1 MPSGSQQIK
10 LGMFLRPCGH
20 HIASWR
26 HPDAQADAGINFD
39 HFVRLAQTAE
49 RGLFDMLFSADSPTA
64 FTAEEEGLHRT
75 HYVAWI
81 EPFPLLTALAGFTKN
96 IGLVCTASTS
106 FEFPYALARKFAS
119 LDLISGG
126 RSGWNVVTTGNPAA
140 AENFGSEPHLPK
152 DERYRKA
159 REFTDLVLSLWD
171 SWDADAFIR
180 DRAAGVF
187 FDRKKMHVLD
197 HHGKYYD
204 CRGPLNVARSPQGH
218 PVIVQ
223 AGASED
229 GKDLAAE
236 TAEVVFT
243 AHEEIGSAQAFY
255 ADVKGRMAKFG
266 RHPDDLKI
274 MPGLSVT
281 VAPTQQEAEDKF
293 QSLQDLIHPEIGVAI
308 LSRKMGFDFRGFP
321 IDGPV
326 PDIPKSNVLSSR
338 VDTMVAAAQAEQL
351 SIRQL
356 YQRFCATRG
365 HFSVVGTPAD
375 VVDQMSE
382 WFSKGAAD
390 GFNFMAPILPGGL
403 DDFVDLVVPELQQR
417 GLFRTRYE
425 GPTLRDNLG
434 LKKPVSRYAR
444 KKRDGLVGATG
455 R

>member
-1 MPSGSQQIK
+1 MK

-26 HPDAQADAGINFD
+26 HPEAQADAGVNFA
-39 HFVRLAQTAE
+39 HFVRLAHTAE

-81 EPFPLLTALAGFTKN
+81 EPFPLMAALASLTKN

-106 FEFPYALARKFAS
+106 FESPYALARKFAS

-126 RSGWNVVTTGNPAA
+126 RGGWNVVTTGNPAA
-140 AENFGSEPHLPK
+140 AENFGKEPHLPK

-159 REFTDLVLSLWD
+159 REFTDLVLHLWD
-171 SWDADAFIR
+171 SWDEDAFVR
-180 DRAAGVF
+180 DRDSGVF
-187 FDRKKMHVLD
+187 FDRSKMHVLE

-243 AHEEIGSAQAFY
+243 AHEDINSARAFY

-266 RHPDDLKI
+266 RTPDDLKI
-274 MPGLSVT
+274 MPGLYVT
-281 VAPTQQEAEDKF
+281 VAPTRQEAEDKF
-293 QSLQDLIHPEIGVAI
+293 QELQNLIHPEIGVAA
-308 LSRKMGFDFRGFP
+308 LSRKMGFDFRPFP

-326 PDIPKSNVLSSR
+326 PEVPKSNVLSSR
-338 VDTMVAAAQAEQL
+338 VETLMQSARTEKL
-351 SIRQL
+351 TIRQL
-356 YQRFCATRG
+356 YQRFSATRG
-365 HFSVVGTPAD
+365 HFAVVGTPSDIA
-375 VVDQMSE
+375 DQMSD
-382 WFSKGAAD
+382 WFAQGAAD

-403 DDFVDLVVPELQQR
+403 DDFVALVVPELQRR
-417 GLFRTRYE
+417 GLYRSRYE
-425 GPTLRDNLG
+425 GLTLRDNLG
-434 LKKPVSRYAR
+434 LEKPVSRYA
-444 KKRDGLVGATG
+444 KGPVAPPAIAATA
-455 R
+455 